1 MILRLGITG
10 GIGSGKSTVCKVFN
24 VLGVPV
30 FSADDEGRI
39 IMETDPG
46 LKKDLEKIAG
56 CELYSEGQLDRKKLA
71 SLIFNDEELLS
82 RVNALVH
89 PRVFSSYLEWCEKQ
103 VADYVIFETAILFE
117 TGAEKYV
124 DKTLAVTAP
133 LEQRVQ
139 RVMGRNLMSRE
150 QVMERVKNQM
160 SEEEILER
168 SDFNIDNAEDIM
180 IIPQVMV
187 IHNRILQLLNK

>member
-1 MILRLGITG
+1 MIFRLGITG
-10 GIGSGKSTVCKVFN
+10 GIGSGKSTVCRVFN

-46 LKKDLEKIAG
+46 LKDELKEIVGYD
-56 CELYSEGQLDRKKLA
+56 LYSGGLLDRKKLA
-71 SLIFNDEELLS
+71 SLIFNDRLLLD

-89 PRVFSSYLEWCEKQ
+89 PRVFSRYLEWCEKQ
-103 VADYVIFETAILFE
+103 VADYVIFEAAILFE
-117 TGAEKYV
+117 SGAEKYV

-133 LEQRVQ
+133 LEERIQ

-150 QVMERVKNQM
+150 QVMERVNNQI
-160 SEEEILER
+160 SEEEMLKR
-168 SDFNIDNAEDIM
+168 SDFNIDNSENIM
-180 IIPQVMV
+180 IIPQVMD
-187 IHNRILQLLNK
+187 IHKRILKLLNK

>member
-1 MILRLGITG
+1 MIFRLGITG

-39 IMETDPG
+39 IMETDPE

-56 CELYSEGQLDRKKLA
+56 CELYAEGMLDRKKLA
-71 SLIFNDEELLS
+71 SLIFNDKELLS

-89 PRVFSSYLEWCEKQ
+89 PKVFSRYLEWCEEQ

-124 DKTLAVTAP
+124 DKTVAVTAP

-160 SEEEILER
+160 SEKEILER

-180 IIPQVMV
+180 IIPQVMD
-187 IHNRILQLLNK
+187 IHNRILQFLNK